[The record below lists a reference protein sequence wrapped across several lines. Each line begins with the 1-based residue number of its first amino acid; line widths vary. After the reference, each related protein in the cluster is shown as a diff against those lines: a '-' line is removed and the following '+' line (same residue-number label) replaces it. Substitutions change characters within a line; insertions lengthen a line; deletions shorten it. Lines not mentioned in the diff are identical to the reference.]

1 MLPLLGAEGTRKRAS
16 VPGGSCVHP
25 PTNAPGGALAL
36 RRSGHE
42 LPDHAQRLLGLVA
55 EDAVAG
61 VGEDLEPR
69 ASDRLGQLVVIGEG
83 GDRVEGAGEDQARAP
98 DRLELAEP
106 VVGESL
112 AAEEVAPDLRAQDGT
127 RDRVPIERRRVV
139 ERPMLLETISLATRS
154 GWRMATP
161 RATTPP
167 KDWPRTTGCSSSSAP
182 QKSTTSSI
190 HVSRFHRSGALRS
203 LRPWPRWSR
212 KTTCAVPASGARA
225 LFSRLWSKPGPP

>member
-112 AAEEVAPDLRAQDGT
+112 AAEEVAPDSGRRTVRAIASDRAASGCRAPDAARDDQPRDQVRVADSDAESDDTAEGLAEDNGMLELERAAEVDHVLDPRGEVPPVRRAPVASALAAVVQENDLRG
-127 RDRVPIERRRVV
+127 VGERR
-139 ERPMLLETISLATRS
+139 
-154 GWRMATP
+154 
-161 RATTPP
+161 
-167 KDWPRTTGCSSSSAP
+167 K
-182 QKSTTSSI
+182 
-190 HVSRFHRSGALRS
+190 GALQQ
-203 LRPWPRWSR
+203 
-212 KTTCAVPASGARA
+212 AV
-225 LFSRLWSKPGPP
+225 